1 VKSVR
6 KDRVGTTTVTKT
18 ATNCKGAEDEK
29 EEEEKEEEEKA
40 L

>member
-1 VKSVR
+1 VKSAR

-18 ATNCKGAEDEK
+18 ATNFKGAGDEK
-29 EEEEKEEEEKA
+29 EEEKA